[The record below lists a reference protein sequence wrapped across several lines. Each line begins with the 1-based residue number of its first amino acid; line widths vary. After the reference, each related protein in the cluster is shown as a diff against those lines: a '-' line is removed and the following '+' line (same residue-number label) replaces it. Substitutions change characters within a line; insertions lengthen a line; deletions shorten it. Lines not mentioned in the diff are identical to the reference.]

1 MRRTSQPRDAVVRW
15 IIAALVLVLGLITT
29 GLLATANVTDQR
41 EQARIEAEQVSALV
55 ADSLEATI
63 LPAASISDALR
74 AYVEGEVGELS
85 TVRTKDFMQELLIDT
100 SLVKSISIAPDSVI
114 RYIEP
119 VRGNEAAVGLDFR
132 IIPEQWAPIERI
144 IVTGESALLGP
155 FPLVQGGLGLAY
167 REPIELPF
175 TGYWGLVSTVIDADA
190 YFERAVAVPGVD
202 PARVAIRGVVEGAPT
217 PAFWGDPTVFDA
229 DPALQM
235 AVPLGVT
242 WEVGVAPPPVKG
254 AVDIA
259 VAAIGA
265 AVTIAVTI
273 LLFLVIRSRQN
284 RQALAHRLARLS
296 GQTPGMLFQLMVRPD
311 GSSAVPYASDRMADL
326 FGVTPSEVT
335 TDARPMW
342 QRVEQEDAERVRSL
356 LRSAMSTG
364 EPWHDRIRMDDAR
377 GNMRWYQVDA
387 TPEQLPS
394 GDVVMHGYLAD
405 VTDEVAAAEL
415 LRISASVFDSTR
427 DGVIIMTAD
436 GRITDVNAGFT
447 ELTGYSLEE
456 VRGQTLEV
464 LGSGLTPQDVYDDVR
479 SSLDREGFWRGELIN
494 RDRDGRVAAE
504 AVAITAVTDDR
515 GNLSHFVA
523 VISALSSLR
532 DDLVTGLPGRQVA
545 DDRLTQ
551 AVERARPSGARVA
564 LLVIGLDRFRDVNEA
579 LGHRIGDLVLKES
592 ALRLKEVIGEPNTLA
607 RLGGDEFAA
616 ILSEDASA
624 EAIVGTASRIA
635 DVLEEPFRLAGR
647 EVRLTAS
654 IGIAVVPDD
663 AATAAD
669 LLTAANQAL
678 RAAKDGGRDR
688 YSYFTPTMQEQSR
701 ERTRLTSD
709 LHRAIRQGELRLVL
723 QPVVDLDD
731 GRTVKAEALV
741 RWEHPELGQISPA
754 RFIPLAEASGQIK
767 GISDWIFGQVLDVLP
782 AAREISPGFAISI
795 NLSPAEVV
803 DPGDLHQRRIGL
815 LRERGIPG
823 EAVIIEI
830 TEGLLLDRSDLTRR
844 NLQVYRDA
852 GMPFAIDDFGT
863 GYSSLSYLQSLDVDF
878 LKIDQSFIAGLAPGS
893 SSEALCDAI
902 VNMAHSLDLRV
913 IAEGVEESTHRDL
926 LVAMGCDYGQGYL
939 FSRPIPPQELLAR
952 LEAERATQE

>member
-1 MRRTSQPRDAVVRW
+1 VRW
-15 IIAALVLVLGLITT
+15 IVTALVFAIGLITT
-29 GLLATANVTDQR
+29 GLLATANVTNQR

-55 ADSLEATI
+55 VDSLEATI
-63 LPAASISDALR
+63 LPASSISDALR

-85 TVRTKDFMQELLIDT
+85 TVRTKDFMRELLVDT

-132 IIPEQWAPIERI
+132 AIPEQWAPIERI
-144 IVTGESALLGP
+144 IATGEPALLGP

-190 YFERAVAVPGVD
+190 YFTSSIAVPGVD
-202 PARVAIRGVVEGAPT
+202 PSRIAIRSVAAGSPGT
-217 PAFWGDPTVFDA
+217 AFWGDPTVFDA
-229 DPALQM
+229 DPAVR
-235 AVPLGVT
+235 AAAPLGVT
-242 WEVGVAPPPVKG
+242 WEVGVAPAPIEG
-254 AVDIA
+254 AVDLA
-259 VAAIGA
+259 LATIGI

-273 LLFLVIRSRQN
+273 LLFLVIRSRQK

-296 GQTPGMLFQLMVRPD
+296 DQTPGMLFQLMVRPD
-311 GSSAVPYASDRMADL
+311 GSSAMPYASDRMADL
-326 FGVTPSEVT
+326 FGVRPDEVT
-335 TDARPMW
+335 TDATPMW
-342 QRVEQEDAERVRSL
+342 QRVEPEDVERVRSL
-356 LRSAMSTG
+356 LNSAMSTS
-364 EPWHDRIRMDDAR
+364 EPWHDRIRMDDASGDKR
-377 GNMRWYQVDA
+377 CYEVDA
-387 TPEQLPS
+387 TPEHLPS
-394 GDVVMHGYLAD
+394 GDVVLHGYLAD
-405 VTDEVAAAEL
+405 VTDEVAAAEQ

-436 GRITDVNAGFT
+436 GRITDVNPGFT
-447 ELTGYSLEE
+447 ALTGYSVEE

-504 AVAITAVTDDR
+504 AVAITSVTDDR
-515 GNLSHFVA
+515 GDLSHFVA

-551 AVERARPSGARVA
+551 AVERARPTGARVA

-579 LGHRIGDLVLKES
+579 LGHRVGDLVLKES
-592 ALRLKEVIGEPNTLA
+592 ALRLKDVIREPNTLA

-616 ILSEDASA
+616 ILSEDASP
-624 EAIVGTASRIA
+624 EVIVGIVSRIS
-635 DVLEEPFRLAGR
+635 DVLREPFRLAGR
-647 EVRLTAS
+647 EVRLTVS
-654 IGIAVVPDD
+654 IGIAVLPDD
-663 AATAAD
+663 AAMAAD

-678 RAAKDGGRDR
+678 RAAKDAGRDR

-709 LHRAIRQGELRLVL
+709 LHRAIRQGELRLML
-723 QPVVDLDD
+723 QPVVDLDT

-767 GISDWIFGQVLDVLP
+767 VISDWIFSQVLDVLP
-782 AAREISPGFAISI
+782 TARGITPDFAISV
-795 NLSPAEVV
+795 NLSPAEIV
-803 DPGDLHQRRIGL
+803 DPGDLHRRRIDL
-815 LRERGIPG
+815 MHERGIPG
-823 EAVIIEI
+823 EAVVIEI

-878 LKIDQSFIAGLAPGS
+878 LKIDQSFVAGLAPGS
-893 SSEALCDAI
+893 SSQALCVAI
-902 VNMAHSLDLRV
+902 VNMAHALDLRV
-913 IAEGVEESTHRDL
+913 IAEGVEEPTHRDL
-926 LVAMGCDYGQGYL
+926 LAAMGCDYGQGYL
-939 FSRPIPPQELLAR
+939 FSRPIPPRELLER
-952 LEAERATQE
+952 LEAERATRE